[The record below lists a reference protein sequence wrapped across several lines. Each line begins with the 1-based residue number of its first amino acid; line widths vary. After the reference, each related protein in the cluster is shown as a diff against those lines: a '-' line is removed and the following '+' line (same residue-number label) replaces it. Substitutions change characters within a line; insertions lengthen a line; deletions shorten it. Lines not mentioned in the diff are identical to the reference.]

1 MRFQA
6 ATKPKEIVLSPIPV
20 LQQQEGI
27 CNDRHYLL
35 RLHILGETLD
45 KSIFTRRAVPE
56 KILGFSLL
64 RYRMDWNGL
73 KRIGTDQD
81 GSESEK
87 IGMDCERWG

>member
-1 MRFQA
+1 M
-6 ATKPKEIVLSPIPV
+6 LSPIPV
-20 LQQQEGI
+20 QQRI

-35 RLHILGETLD
+35 RLHILSETLD

-64 RYRMDWNGL
+64 RYSMDWNGL
-73 KRIGTDQD
+73 KWIGTDRD